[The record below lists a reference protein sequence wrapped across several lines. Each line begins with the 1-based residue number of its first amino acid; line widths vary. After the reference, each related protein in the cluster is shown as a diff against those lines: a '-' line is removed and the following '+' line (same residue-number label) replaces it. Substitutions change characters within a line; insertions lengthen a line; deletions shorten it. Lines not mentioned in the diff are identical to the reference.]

1 MYVHGESTL
10 STLNGVCLCKKP
22 TYNSCVCL
30 FVEFCGT
37 SHSHTHDSDVDG
49 ITALLVNGETY
60 SAAEWLCENTERPK
74 ARHPERSS
82 STKHSRVSGRRSI
95 TTELPASASRPKI
108 DANRYRSQSRV
119 DRLQPRRYRRRC
131 RGRKALDQNLHFPD
145 ADAENND
152 VRLTSLLHNYPLQQQ
167 QPGNDERGSACRL
180 GRSGDST
187 LTSCYKGTIDCSDA
201 EAKQS

>member
-1 MYVHGESTL
+1 MQQH
-10 STLNGVCLCKKP
+10 C
-22 TYNSCVCL
+22 
-30 FVEFCGT
+30 
-37 SHSHTHDSDVDG
+37 
-49 ITALLVNGETY
+49 
-60 SAAEWLCENTERPK
+60 
-74 ARHPERSS
+74 
-82 STKHSRVSGRRSI
+82 TKHSRVSGRRSI

-119 DRLQPRRYRRRC
+119 DRLQPCRYRRPC
-131 RGRKALDQNLHFPD
+131 HGRKALDQNLHFPD

-187 LTSCYKGTIDCSDA
+187 STSCYKGTIDCIATRKQNSRKQCELRATTNRETA
-201 EAKQS
+201 ELV